1 VLIDRSLFGRLH
13 AADPSLG
20 AKPIVRRYASPEG
33 DVEVDDEGSFLDID
47 TPEDYGRALGLRR

>member
-1 VLIDRSLFGRLH
+1 
-13 AADPSLG
+13 
-20 AKPIVRRYASPEG
+20 VRRYASPEG